1 MTVPSFYNTDF
12 RRIEVAGSVDVQ
24 DVIDDIIDEL
34 TVQLPVASRW
44 TALGGGEYR
53 SPYQDPTGANRFMSV
68 VLTRVSAVL
77 MGFHIKDKNG
87 TTIRNGSIQF
97 TTSFTYRIWSGPY
110 HLCVEFEY
118 GTATY
123 EQAYAVMLDPTP
135 FGLQSIW
142 PYVCA
147 WTVRIANGT
156 ADVTAYANNCWMT
169 DAVGANARIMMSSL
183 TSIDATLKTTGGNDI
198 VLPAEVS
205 VSSSSTWYGA
215 GKMYQFAVVSSL
227 IAYKTAMTVPLDSGT
242 TGQFEVLGRGSAGA
256 NNSGL
261 LAIRKA

>member
-44 TALGGGEYR
+44 TSLGGGAYR

-68 VLTRVSAVL
+68 VLVRDSAVL
-77 MGFHIKDKNG
+77 LSFQVKDKNG
-87 TTIRNGSIQF
+87 TTVIDRSIQF

-123 EQAYAVMLDPTP
+123 EQAFAVMLDPTP
-135 FGLQSIW
+135 FGLQSVW

-147 WTVRIANGT
+147 WAARSSAGV
-156 ADVTAYANNCWMT
+156 ADTTNYAISCWMT
-169 DAVGANARIMMSSL
+169 NGVSPSYRIMASTL
-183 TSIDATLKTTGGNDI
+183 GIDAALKTTGGNDI

-205 VSSSSTWYGA
+205 VMSSSIWYGA

-242 TGQFEVLGRGSAGA
+242 TGQFEVLGRQSLGSA
-256 NNSGL
+256 NSGL

>member
-1 MTVPSFYNTDF
+1 MVPSFYNTDF
-12 RRIEVAGSVDVQ
+12 RRIEAAGSTDVQ

-68 VLTRVSAVL
+68 VLVRDSAVL
-77 MGFHIKDKNG
+77 LSFQVKDKNG
-87 TTIRNGSIQF
+87 TTVIDRSIQF

-123 EQAYAVMLDPTP
+123 EQAFAVMLDPTP
-135 FGLQSIW
+135 FGLQSVW

-147 WTVRIANGT
+147 WAPRNSSGALDVVVFANT
-156 ADVTAYANNCWMT
+156 CYMT
-169 DAVGANARIMMSSL
+169 DIAGAPARIMMSSF
-183 TSIDATLKTTGGNDI
+183 TGIDPALKTTGGNDI
-198 VLPAEVS
+198 VLPAEVAVWSNS
-205 VSSSSTWYGA
+205 VYYGA

-242 TGQFEVLGRGSAGA
+242 TGQFEVLGKQSAGTA
-256 NNSGL
+256 NSGL

>member
-44 TALGGGEYR
+44 TSLGGGAYR

-68 VLTRVSAVL
+68 TLTRVSAVL

-123 EQAYAVMLDPTP
+123 EQAFAVMLDPTP

-147 WTVRIANGT
+147 WTDRTSVGT
-156 ADVTAYANNCWMT
+156 ADVTPYSNTCYMT
-169 DAVGANARIMMSSL
+169 DTPGAVARIMMS
-183 TSIDATLKTTGGNDI
+183 TLGVDVCLRTTGGNDI

-205 VSSSSTWYGA
+205 VYSSSIYYGA

-242 TGQFEVLGRGSAGA
+242 TGQFEVLGKQSPGTA
-256 NNSGL
+256 NSGR

>member
-1 MTVPSFYNTDF
+1 MTIPSFYNTDF

-44 TALGGGEYR
+44 TSLGGGEYR

-68 VLTRVSAVL
+68 TLVRDSAVL
-77 MGFHIKDKNG
+77 LSFQVKDKNG
-87 TTIRNGSIQF
+87 TTVIDRSIQF

-135 FGLQSIW
+135 FGLQSVW

-147 WTVRIANGT
+147 WATRSSAGV
-156 ADVTAYANNCWMT
+156 ADVTAYACSCWTT
-169 DAVGANARIMMSSL
+169 DGSTPSYRIMMSIL
-183 TSIDATLKTTGGNDI
+183 TGIDPALRTTGGNDI

-205 VSSSSTWYGA
+205 VYSSSILYGA

-242 TGQFEVLGRGSAGA
+242 TGQFEVLGMASQAT
-256 NNSGL
+256 NNSGR

>member
-1 MTVPSFYNTDF
+1 MVPSFYNTDF
-12 RRIEVAGSVDVQ
+12 RRIEAAGSTDVQ

-68 VLTRVSAVL
+68 VLVRDSAVL
-77 MGFHIKDKNG
+77 LSFQVKDKNG
-87 TTIRNGSIQF
+87 TTVIDRSIQF

-135 FGLQSIW
+135 FGLQSVW

-147 WTVRIANGT
+147 WTNRDSIGT
-156 ADVTAYANNCWMT
+156 ATHTPFAFSCWMT
-169 DAVGANARIMMSSL
+169 DASVPSYRIMMSIL

-205 VSSSSTWYGA
+205 VISNSVWYGA

-242 TGQFEVLGRGSAGA
+242 TGQFEVLGLPSYGTA
-256 NNSGL
+256 NSGL